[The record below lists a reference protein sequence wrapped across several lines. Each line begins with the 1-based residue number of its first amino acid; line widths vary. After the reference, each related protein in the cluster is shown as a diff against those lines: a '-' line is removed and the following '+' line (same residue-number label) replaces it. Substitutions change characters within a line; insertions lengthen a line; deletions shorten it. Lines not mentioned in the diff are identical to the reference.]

1 MVNSLSHSLT
11 LKLKKGV
18 VSVCM
23 CVSKRECVYVCF
35 KESVCE
41 REERGVREGIVMSM
55 SN

>member
-18 VSVCM
+18 VSVCVCVFQRESVCM
-23 CVSKRECVYVCF
+23 CV
-35 KESVCE
+35 ESVCE

>member
-18 VSVCM
+18 VSVCV
-23 CVSKRECVYVCF
+23 CTYVCF